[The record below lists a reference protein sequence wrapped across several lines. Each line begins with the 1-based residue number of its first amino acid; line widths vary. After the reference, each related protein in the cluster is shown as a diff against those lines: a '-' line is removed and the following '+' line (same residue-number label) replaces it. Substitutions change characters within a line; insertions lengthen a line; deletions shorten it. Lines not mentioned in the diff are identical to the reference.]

1 MIPAPHGAGSCPPT
15 LARGTQPAA
24 VRQDPYV
31 TLRHPR
37 VPPPPGGSTLG
48 PQEAC
53 LHCSPGRRGLPHGEE
68 GRSWSWG
75 SAGLGAPSRAPAW
88 ARRSAG
94 HGPGCERLS
103 LPQWTAGGTRGH
115 RLWAE
120 TGFRLTV
127 PRPGVGPPRC
137 PMRTVRQASAR
148 GPEPSTWVLTMQQRP
163 PPARLSPPA
172 TSGLLSFR

>member
-31 TLRHPR
+31 TPRHPR
-37 VPPPPGGSTLG
+37 VPPPGGSTLG